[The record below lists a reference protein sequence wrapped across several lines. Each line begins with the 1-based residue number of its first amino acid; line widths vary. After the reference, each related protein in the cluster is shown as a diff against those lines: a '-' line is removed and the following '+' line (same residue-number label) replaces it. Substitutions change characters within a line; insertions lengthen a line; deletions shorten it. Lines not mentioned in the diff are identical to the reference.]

1 MDLLE
6 TPSGNNLSDV
16 INWLKAGYFVCLHN
30 SYRTGKVYYSNK
42 TLETVPDDKEIVYI
56 DLQKWPELLNNDE
69 WPWYIKDAG
78 FVKYISTKVLP
89 KIEHH
94 FEIP

>member
-1 MDLLE
+1 ME
-6 TPSGNNLSDV
+6 FSPSGNNLLDV
-16 INWLKAGYFVCLHN
+16 INWLMTGYFVCLHN
-30 SYRTGKVYYSNK
+30 AYHTGKVYYSNK
-42 TLETVPDDKEIVYI
+42 TLETIPDNKEIVYI
-56 DLQKWPELLNNDE
+56 DLKNCPELLNNDE

-78 FVKYISTKVLP
+78 FVKYISIKVLP